1 MHISVQFVRFAT
13 VGVLNTVLHLAIV
26 AILTQV
32 FGASQ
37 AISNSVAYL
46 AASSFSFIVNSI
58 WSFQARPHANRYI
71 RFQVVGLLG
80 LAACTFFGYLGDTF
94 GWHYVIAVLLS
105 ACVLPLFTFLGH
117 RFYTYSR

>member
-1 MHISVQFVRFAT
+1 MHISVQLVRFAV
-13 VGVLNTVLHLAIV
+13 VGVLNTALHLAVV
-26 AILTQV
+26 AILTQL

-37 AISNSVAYL
+37 LIANSVAYL
-46 AASSFSFIVNSI
+46 AASSFSFVVNSI
-58 WSFQARPHANRYI
+58 WSFQTRPQAHRYI

-80 LAACTFFGYLGDTF
+80 LAVCAFFGYLGDTF

-105 ACVLPLFTFLGH
+105 GCVLPLITFLAH